1 MVLLL
6 ELLLELVLGTLFEL
20 AFEGLAK
27 VVDSE
32 RGLPLAIVLLVGAF
46 TGLVF
51 SVFFPSPLLTPI
63 IPGSS
68 LLLSPL
74 ILGVTMHLFGRWR
87 ALHDHL
93 PTSLATFTGGA
104 VLGFGIAGARLLAVL
119 LGQP

>member
-6 ELLLELVLGTLFEL
+6 ELLLELILGPLLEL
-20 AFEGLAK
+20 AFAGLAK
-27 VVDSE
+27 VVDSD
-32 RGLPLAIVLLVGAF
+32 RSLLLAIVVLVGVF

-51 SVFFPSPLLTPI
+51 SVFFPSPLFSRI

-68 LLLSPL
+68 LILSPL
-74 ILGVTMHLFGRWR
+74 ILGTAMHLFGRSR

-104 VLGFGIAGARLLAVL
+104 LLGFTIAATRLAAVL

>member
-1 MVLLL
+1 MELLL
-6 ELLLELVLGTLFEL
+6 ELLLELVLVPLFEL

-32 RGLPLAIVLLVGAF
+32 RGLPLAIVVLVGAF

-74 ILGVTMHLFGRWR
+74 ILGGAMHLFGRWR

-104 VLGFGIAGARLLAVL
+104 VLGLSIAGARLVAVL
-119 LGQP
+119 LSQP

>member
-1 MVLLL
+1 MVLLF
-6 ELLLELVLGTLFEL
+6 ELLLGLVLGPLFEL

-27 VVDSE
+27 VVGSE
-32 RGLPLAIVLLVGAF
+32 RGLPLAIVVLVGAF

-51 SVFFPSPLLTPI
+51 SVFFPSPFFTPI

-74 ILGVTMHLFGRWR
+74 ILGVAMYLFGRWR

-104 VLGFGIAGARLLAVL
+104 VLGFTIAGTRLVAVFL
-119 LGQP
+119 QQP

>member
-6 ELLLELVLGTLFEL
+6 ELLLELVLAPLFEL

-27 VVDSE
+27 VLDSE
-32 RGLPLAIVLLVGAF
+32 RGLPLAVVLLVGVF

-51 SVFFPSPLLTPI
+51 SVFFPSPLLSPI

-68 LLLSPL
+68 LFLSPF
-74 ILGVTMHLFGRWR
+74 ILGVAMHLFGRWR
-87 ALHDHL
+87 GLHDHL

-104 VLGFGIAGARLLAVL
+104 VLGFSIAGTRLLAVL
-119 LGQP
+119 LRQS